1 MVKVRQYH
9 PQDDADQVDIH
20 AWVAEFIQRHA
31 IAENEAAAFIHACA
45 FASDALTQEFDPD
58 TLWSPAAG
66 CLQTGLEMVKF
77 SPSSLLIRRLSSQPY
92 CTVLFAKAAYLW
104 TKYAAS
110 SVVRLPV

>member
-45 FASDALTQEFDPD
+45 FASDALEGLTPD
-58 TLWSPAAG
+58 DAASNAYAF
-66 CLQTGLEMVKF
+66 V
-77 SPSSLLIRRLSSQPY
+77 SSFRCMRLSSIDMH
-92 CTVLFAKAAYLW
+92 LAFASA
-104 TKYAAS
+104 
-110 SVVRLPV
+110 PVEMRD